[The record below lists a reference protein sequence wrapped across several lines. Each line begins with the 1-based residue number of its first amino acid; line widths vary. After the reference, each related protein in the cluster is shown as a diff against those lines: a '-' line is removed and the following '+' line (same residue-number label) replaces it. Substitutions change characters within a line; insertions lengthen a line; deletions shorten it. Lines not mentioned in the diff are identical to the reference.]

1 MGHDRG
7 VAWGVRS
14 SQILVLRGD
23 EIYFWSDCRGPSE
36 RGKSRVITN
45 KVLFL
50 AAVRFL
56 FSVSDLGKV
65 LGGSNLKEKP
75 KLGVRCTMF
84 EVPVGHSRL
93 LASSLPTLWVLEFEA
108 MSWLSCVL
116 LLIWEVLAHRTL
128 DTCVRVNGICIRGSF
143 WKWPV
148 VSLAFSSPFSSSSVK
163 TEKRQLGKS
172 AVWNLLEM
180 GRTWNDADKRFRNT
194 K

>member
-1 MGHDRG
+1 M
-7 VAWGVRS
+7 RS

-93 LASSLPTLWVLEFEA
+93 LASSLPTL
-108 MSWLSCVL
+108 
-116 LLIWEVLAHRTL
+116 
-128 DTCVRVNGICIRGSF
+128 
-143 WKWPV
+143 
-148 VSLAFSSPFSSSSVK
+148 
-163 TEKRQLGKS
+163 
-172 AVWNLLEM
+172 
-180 GRTWNDADKRFRNT
+180 
-194 K
+194 